1 MVLSTESYKLTLNHD
16 QWGSHFRQRTGG
28 GPIVAMVAAVAA
40 VSAVA
45 CAHGAMSRYQGH
57 KHTDGGAPSYSLW

>member
-1 MVLSTESYKLTLNHD
+1 MTSG
-16 QWGSHFRQRTGG
+16 GSHFRQRTGG
-28 GPIVAMVAAVAA
+28 GPIVAMVAAVAAVAA

-57 KHTDGGAPSYSLW
+57 KHTGGGAPSYSLW